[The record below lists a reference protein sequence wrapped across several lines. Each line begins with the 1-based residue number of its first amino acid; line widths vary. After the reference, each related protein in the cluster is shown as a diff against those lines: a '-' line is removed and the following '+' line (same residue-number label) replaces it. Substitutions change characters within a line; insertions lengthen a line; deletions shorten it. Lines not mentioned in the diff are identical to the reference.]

1 MRNENKEIAVGILAL
16 SALLLVLA
24 FFYAGRSHVVGKAAA
39 ASYTLS
45 ATFNRIDGLFPGD
58 PVRLGGIRVGTVA
71 KAELDRNYRARLT
84 FRMDQDIKLPED
96 TAAAIHTDGL
106 FGSKFVVLLA
116 GGDDAILKPGG
127 AITHTQDAL
136 IVSELLELIIA
147 EGRAARAKQGA
158 ASESSRRSKIEGG
171 GVKPAAG
178 GDKGTKP

>member
-1 MRNENKEIAVGILAL
+1 MRNETKEIAVGILAL

-24 FFYAGRSHVVGKAAA
+24 FFYAGRTHLSGGTKAGYA
-39 ASYTLS
+39 LS

-84 FRMDQDIKLPED
+84 FRMDDGIQLPED

-116 GGDDAILKPGG
+116 GGEDAILKPGG

-136 IVSELLELIIA
+136 IVSELLDLIIA
-147 EGRAARAKQGA
+147 EGRAARAKQDA
-158 ASESSRRSKIEGG
+158 AAKAANPGG
-171 GVKPAAG
+171 LRP
-178 GDKGTKP
+178 

>member
-1 MRNENKEIAVGILAL
+1 MGGKG
-16 SALLLVLA
+16 
-24 FFYAGRSHVVGKAAA
+24 AG
-39 ASYTLS
+39 ASYTLN

-58 PVRLGGIRVGTVA
+58 PVRLGGIRVGTGA

-84 FRMDQDIKLPED
+84 FRMDADVRLPED

-116 GGDDAILKPGG
+116 GGEDATIKPGG

-158 ASESSRRSKIEGG
+158 
-171 GVKPAAG
+171 G